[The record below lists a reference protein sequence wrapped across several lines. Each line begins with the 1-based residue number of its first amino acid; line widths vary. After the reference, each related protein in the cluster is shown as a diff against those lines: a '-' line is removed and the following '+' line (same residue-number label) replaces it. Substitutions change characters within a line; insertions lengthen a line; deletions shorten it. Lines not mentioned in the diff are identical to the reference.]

1 MFRTRTRVQRSPK
14 GGAVLELPPAIAE
27 LLQLDA
33 GSRIVVEAE
42 GSGVWI
48 QVAQDSLEDR
58 LQESP
63 LEPAAWPRASD
74 DLRDP
79 PRGRESL

>member
-1 MFRTRTRVQRSPK
+1 MFRTRTRVERSAK
-14 GGAVLELPPAIAE
+14 GGAILELPPAIAE

-33 GSRIVVEAE
+33 GSRVVVEAV
-42 GSGVWI
+42 GAGAWI

-63 LEPAAWPRASD
+63 LEPAAWPHAKEE
-74 DLRDP
+74 LRDP